1 MYIVTFY
8 EKSALVMSK
17 LTTILPSVD
26 EKITVKGRK
35 GTVVKVDQVDERKID
50 VYVEFEKVVKKQ
62 AVIDDKKK
70 KR

>member
-35 GTVVKVDQVDERKID
+35 GTVIKVDQIDERKID

-62 AVIDDKKK
+62 VVIDDKKK

>member
-50 VYVEFEKVVKKQ
+50 VHVEFEKVLKKQ